1 MQVQNL
7 PDLEIPPEDAYIIL
21 ETDGC
26 MEGWG
31 GVVKW
36 KSSKEGPRSS
46 EKVCAYASGKFS
58 TTQSTI
64 DAEINACINALEKLK
79 IYYLDKQEVTLRT
92 DCQAIISFYNKANS
106 NKSSRVRW
114 IKFADAVTG
123 TGVKINIEHIEGK
136 HNTLADSLSRLVN
149 LCFAEC
155 TGEMKQLAAAALYS
169 VEEVLQSPY
178 ASQKNMKIT
187 CEEIMKT
194 FNHSQESL
202 LKRSLLMKNQEQCTG
217 STSLEPI
224 KPQSEWINLMHG
236 DQSPKISNYQQQ
248 KKQSKQCETYK
259 QSYSAKLKS
268 ALENQQETT
277 IGLTKGKMFESKT
290 RKPEESS
297 LSWKPSHN
305 DWAAIISKP
314 MEVQDKNPKEK
325 KCRYNRKG
333 FLVDSDDSDDD
344 SIFIVDP
351 GWDDYCLNTLKLN
364 RPMDQYLYPKAR
376 RARM

>member
-1 MQVQNL
+1 
-7 PDLEIPPEDAYIIL
+7 
-21 ETDGC
+21 
-26 MEGWG
+26 
-31 GVVKW
+31 
-36 KSSKEGPRSS
+36 
-46 EKVCAYASGKFS
+46 
-58 TTQSTI
+58 
-64 DAEINACINALEKLK
+64 
-79 IYYLDKQEVTLRT
+79 
-92 DCQAIISFYNKANS
+92 
-106 NKSSRVRW
+106 
-114 IKFADAVTG
+114 
-123 TGVKINIEHIEGK
+123 
-136 HNTLADSLSRLVN
+136 
-149 LCFAEC
+149 
-155 TGEMKQLAAAALYS
+155 
-169 VEEVLQSPY
+169 
-178 ASQKNMKIT
+178 
-187 CEEIMKT
+187 
-194 FNHSQESL
+194 
-202 LKRSLLMKNQEQCTG
+202 MKNQEQCTD